1 MSKEIKLILPFDVCT
16 KCPFAQ
22 DVIEIA
28 KNTFPYTGDIPTKL
42 ETISVACI
50 VTKDN
55 IAYAGGIRS
64 NSWETVSDG
73 LNTKAGETVYM
84 IKDIL
89 TCAGNLQIFVL
100 K

>member
-50 VTKDN
+50 V
-55 IAYAGGIRS
+55 
-64 NSWETVSDG
+64 
-73 LNTKAGETVYM
+73 NTKAGETVYM